1 MPPVWRLG
9 SLFGLRPAAARALR
23 PGGSSYR
30 KVLSVNTTHISGYPR
45 IGAKRE
51 LKFAVEKFWKG
62 EASEEEVLAVAKSVR
77 EANRRAQI
85 EAGLDLL
92 PVNDFSLYDHV
103 LDAQV
108 MTGCIPERFGFDASR
123 LTMDQYFQLARGNK
137 DQPAIEMTK
146 WFDTNYHYL
155 VPEFSKSTTF
165 SANPAKVIAEAR
177 EAKAAGVD
185 AKPTLLGPV
194 TLLRLGKVKGESF
207 DRLSLLPALTAAY
220 QSILR
225 ELGNEGVVWAQL
237 DEPIL
242 AMDLEAEWLGAFASA
257 YKELAET
264 GVKIV
269 LGTYFGSVEERL
281 PMLKKLPVNGLHID
295 CVRAPEQMDAFVE
308 KWPDNKALS
317 LGVIDGRNVWAAD
330 LRALAERLK
339 PVARKLGN
347 NLWLSTGCSLLHAP
361 QDLDLEEKLDPRIK
375 QWMAFAKQKL
385 GELAALK
392 KILERG
398 EEAAQEELKRSD
410 AARASRA
417 VSELIHR
424 PRVKERLS
432 ALKEGDD
439 RRAAPFAKRIQ
450 EQRKALRLPTL
461 PTTTIGSF
469 PQTKEIRQ
477 TRAELKAGKI
487 SQAAYATAMKAEIAH
502 AVKVQEDLGL
512 DVLVHGEAERNDMV
526 EYFGELLD
534 GYAFTQHGWVQ
545 SYGSRCVKPPI
556 IFGDVDRP
564 KPMTVEWIAYAQ
576 SLTDKPMKGM
586 LTGPVTMLQWS
597 FARDDIPRSVVCEQ
611 IALALNEEVRD
622 LERAGIQVIQIDEP
636 AIREGLPLRRK
647 DWDAYLQWAGRA
659 FRLTSKGVK
668 NRTQIHTHMCYSEFN
683 DILPAIAAMDADVIT
698 IETSRSDM
706 ELLDAFAKF
715 KYPNDIGPGVYDI
728 HSPRVPKRS
737 ELAGLVEKALR
748 VIPAERL
755 WINPDCGL
763 KTRGWEETV
772 SALRLMVA
780 VAKEFRQKI

>member
-1 MPPVWRLG
+1 M
-9 SLFGLRPAAARALR
+9 
-23 PGGSSYR
+23 
-30 KVLSVNTTHISGYPR
+30 NTTHISGYPR

-85 EAGLDLL
+85 EAGLELL

-194 TLLRLGKVKGESF
+194 TLLRLGKVKGEAF

-242 AMDLEAEWLGAFASA
+242 AMDLEEEWLGAFASA

-339 PVARKLGN
+339 PAARKLGN

-375 QWMAFAKQKL
+375 QWMSFAKQKL

-424 PRVKERLS
+424 PRVKERLI

-477 TRAELKAGKI
+477 TRAEFKAGKI

-728 HSPRVPKRS
+728 HSPRVPKRG
-737 ELAGLVEKALR
+737 EMAGLVEKALR

-772 SALRLMVA
+772 SALRLMVG

>member
-1 MPPVWRLG
+1 M
-9 SLFGLRPAAARALR
+9 
-23 PGGSSYR
+23 
-30 KVLSVNTTHISGYPR
+30 NTTHISGYPR

-165 SANPAKVIAEAR
+165 TANPAKVIAEAR

-194 TLLRLGKVKGESF
+194 TLLRLGKVKGEAF

-237 DEPIL
+237 DEPVL
-242 AMDLEAEWLGAFASA
+242 AMDLEEEWLGAFASA

-339 PVARKLGN
+339 PAARKLGN

-450 EQRKALRLPTL
+450 EQRKALRLPNL

-477 TRAELKAGKI
+477 TRAEFKAGKI

>member
-1 MPPVWRLG
+1 M
-9 SLFGLRPAAARALR
+9 
-23 PGGSSYR
+23 
-30 KVLSVNTTHISGYPR
+30 NTTHISGYPR

-194 TLLRLGKVKGESF
+194 TLLRLGKVKGEAF

-237 DEPIL
+237 DEPVL
-242 AMDLEAEWLGAFASA
+242 AMDLEEEWLGAFASA

-330 LRALAERLK
+330 LRALGERLK

-477 TRAELKAGKI
+477 TRAEFKAGKI

-728 HSPRVPKRS
+728 HSPRVPKRG
-737 ELAGLVEKALR
+737 EMAGLVEKALR

-772 SALRLMVA
+772 SALRLMVE

>member
-1 MPPVWRLG
+1 M
-9 SLFGLRPAAARALR
+9 
-23 PGGSSYR
+23 
-30 KVLSVNTTHISGYPR
+30 NTTHISGYPR

-194 TLLRLGKVKGESF
+194 TLLRLGKVKGEAF

-237 DEPIL
+237 DEPVL
-242 AMDLEAEWLGAFASA
+242 AMDLEEEWLGAFASA

-339 PVARKLGN
+339 PAARKLGN

-375 QWMAFAKQKL
+375 QWMSFAKQKL

-477 TRAELKAGKI
+477 TRAEFKAGKI

-728 HSPRVPKRS
+728 HSPRVPKRG
-737 ELAGLVEKALR
+737 EMAGLVEKALR

-772 SALRLMVA
+772 SALRLMVE

>member
-1 MPPVWRLG
+1 M
-9 SLFGLRPAAARALR
+9 
-23 PGGSSYR
+23 
-30 KVLSVNTTHISGYPR
+30 NTTHISGYPR

-194 TLLRLGKVKGESF
+194 TLLRLGKVKGEAF

-237 DEPIL
+237 DEPVL
-242 AMDLEAEWLGAFASA
+242 AMDLEEEWLGAFASA

-339 PVARKLGN
+339 PAARKLGN

-375 QWMAFAKQKL
+375 QWMSFAKQKL

-439 RRAAPFAKRIQ
+439 SRAAPFAKRIQ

-477 TRAELKAGKI
+477 TRAEFKAGKI

-728 HSPRVPKRS
+728 HSPRVPKRG
-737 ELAGLVEKALR
+737 EMAGLVEKALR

-772 SALRLMVA
+772 SALRLMVE